1 MLENALARLKHEI
14 QAREVCVFCFELVD
28 DTQGLQ
34 VMLKTAEV
42 AHAGIEGVDDAQGLQ
57 VMLKTAEVAHAGIE
71 GILAGMPE
79 RRVPE
84 IVR

>member
-1 MLENALARLKHEI
+1 
-14 QAREVCVFCFELVD
+14 
-28 DTQGLQ
+28 
-34 VMLKTAEV
+34 
-42 AHAGIEGVDDAQGLQ
+42 
-57 VMLKTAEVAHAGIE
+57 MLKTAEVAHAGIE